1 MTTKMTTLQYI
12 RSYDYKYDTLYLKI
26 KRYKVDYT
34 VDIQNILFDISDDEV
49 VGIEFLKASDFLD
62 VDKDFLNSL
71 KYFEIHLD
79 TYEWQEILLE
89 AKLWNDK
96 ELMKETKK
104 AIKTDL
110 SEREGLPSSCFT
122 FGNYKGLKRGV
133 SKSDFLTERSIEA
146 SIGKDVIRGDFAG
159 FAGFIS
165 EREIENETYMQIKRG
180 MEMQVE
186 RHMEEI
192 EYDEAGKKSK
202 ERRWREVGERIVSY
216 KEV

>member
-12 RSYDYKYDTLYLKI
+12 RSYNYKYDTLYLKI
-26 KRYKVDYT
+26 KSYKVDYT
-34 VDIQNILFDISDDEV
+34 VDIQNILFDISDDHV

-71 KYFEIHLD
+71 KYFEINLD

-89 AKLWNDK
+89 AKLWNEK

-133 SKSDFLTERSIEA
+133 SKSDFLTERPIEA

-186 RHMEEI
+186 RYMEEI

-202 ERRWREVGERIVSY
+202 EKRWREVGKRIVSY
-216 KEV
+216 NEV